1 MLDNHL
7 SRGHDDP
14 VPIRPGER
22 VAAVNDPLWRYLLV
36 LTAWWREIVVGAAL
50 FTILVSAAA
59 LAARLLLPTY
69 ETSAD
74 VTMVATAAN
83 RSIDDAQSGRG
94 LNPSARIEIRRAAL
108 VGLAHNTSVAR
119 KVIERL
125 RGQLDEEEAREAV
138 LLEKITAEIVMTR
151 NGNRLEGSD
160 LIRITASADS
170 PEKTAAIANAWTEE
184 YVTHVNRLYEPARES
199 LMASIAEELKRA
211 REDYQAAQSD
221 LEAFM
226 AGNNLDRL
234 NRLIEAKKGIV
245 AQLTDLWRVGIDSQL
260 SKLEIEQ
267 HAGATAINERTES
280 RTAAL
285 LDEYEKQREVK
296 RLLAD
301 ARSLRTQVETG
312 GEASVASNGLALILL
327 KAGAYASSA
336 APARSLNVTVDG
348 AAPHADAAGQLAD
361 VNALIVAL
369 EARNEALES
378 SIERLSRDLP
388 EYFRQPAA
396 AAEHA
401 DGAQDSTLW
410 NPAHVRE
417 LNERI
422 SGTDDSEISRLV
434 AEVEDE
440 AHALIMEREA
450 RMATHHTLVED
461 RNVKRSAL
469 TTLQNQSVELRVGL
483 SSAETPE
490 VRLASPAAVPAAPSG
505 TPLSLI
511 AILAGVAGIAA
522 AVFLAFLAAAL
533 NVRPFFEKPEAEQR
547 AGAAG

>member
-1 MLDNHL
+1 M
-7 SRGHDDP
+7 
-14 VPIRPGER
+14 
-22 VAAVNDPLWRYLLV
+22 NDPLWRYLFV
-36 LTAWWREIVVGAAL
+36 LTAWWREIVGGAAL
-50 FTILVSAAA
+50 FTLLISAAA
-59 LAARLLLPTY
+59 LAVRLILPTY
-69 ETSAD
+69 EAYAD
-74 VTMVATAAN
+74 VTMVGMTAN
-83 RSIDDAQSGRG
+83 RSIDDTQSGRG
-94 LNPSARIEIRRAAL
+94 PSLHDRAAPRRVAL
-108 VGLAHNTSVAR
+108 VGLVHNTSVAR

-125 RGQLDEEEAREAV
+125 RGQLAEEEAREAV
-138 LLEKITAEIVMTR
+138 LLERVAAEIFMTR
-151 NGNRLEGSD
+151 NVNRQEGSD
-160 LIRITASADS
+160 LLRITARADS
-170 PEKTAAIANAWTEE
+170 PEKTAAIANAWAEE
-184 YVTHVNRLYEPARES
+184 YVVHVNRLYEPARES

-211 REDYQAAQSD
+211 REDYHAAQSG

-260 SKLEIEQ
+260 SKMEIEQ

-285 LDEYEKQREVK
+285 IGEYEKQRNVK

-301 ARSLRTQVETG
+301 ARSLRTQIETG

-336 APARSLNVTVDG
+336 APARSLNVTIDD
-348 AAPHADAAGQLAD
+348 AAPHADAAGQIAD

-378 SIERLSRDLP
+378 SIERLSQEMP
-388 EYFRQPAA
+388 EYFRKPAA
-396 AAEHA
+396 AAERGDEA
-401 DGAQDSTLW
+401 GDSTLW

-440 AHALIMEREA
+440 VQALTTEREA
-450 RMATHHTLVED
+450 RMATHHALVED
-461 RNVKRSAL
+461 RNIKRAAL
-469 TTLQNQSVELRVGL
+469 TTLQNESVELRVGI
-483 SSAETPE
+483 SSAETLE
-490 VRLASPAAVPAAPSG
+490 VRLASPAALPAAPSG
-505 TPLSLI
+505 MPLLVI
-511 AILAGVAGIAA
+511 AILAGFGGLAA
-522 AVFLAFLAAAL
+522 AVCLAFLAAAL
-533 NVRPFFEKPEAEQR
+533 NVRPCFRRTGAEQR

>member
-1 MLDNHL
+1 MML
-7 SRGHDDP
+7 RF
-14 VPIRPGER
+14 RFAPGER
-22 VAAVNDPLWRYLLV
+22 VAGVNDPLWRYLLV
-36 LTAWWREIVVGAAL
+36 LTAWWREIAVGAAL
-50 FTILVSAAA
+50 FTILIGAAA
-59 LAARLLLPTY
+59 LAVRLLLPTY
-69 ETSAD
+69 EAYAD
-74 VTMVATAAN
+74 VTMVETAAN
-83 RSIDDAQSGRG
+83 RSIDDTQSGGSRPRDRMG
-94 LNPSARIEIRRAAL
+94 PRRAAL
-108 VGLAHNTSVAR
+108 AGLVHNTSVAR

-125 RGQLDEEEAREAV
+125 RGRLDEEEAREAV
-138 LLEKITAEIVMTR
+138 LLGGIAAEIFMTR
-151 NGNRLEGSD
+151 NVNRREGSD

-170 PEKTAAIANAWTEE
+170 PEKTAAIANAWAEE
-184 YVTHVNRLYEPARES
+184 YVIHVNRLYEPARES

-211 REDYQAAQSD
+211 REDYHAAQSA
-221 LEAFM
+221 LETFM
-226 AGNNLDRL
+226 AGNDLDRL

-285 LDEYEKQREVK
+285 IDEYEKQREVK
-296 RLLAD
+296 RLQAD
-301 ARSLRTQVETG
+301 ARSLRTQIETG

-388 EYFRQPAA
+388 EYFRHPAA
-396 AAEHA
+396 AARHGDEA
-401 DGAQDSTLW
+401 KDSTLW
-410 NPAHVRE
+410 NPTHVRE

-422 SGTDDSEISRLV
+422 SGADDSEISRLV

-440 AHALIMEREA
+440 VQALVTEREA
-450 RMATHHTLVED
+450 QMATHHALVED
-461 RNVKRSAL
+461 RNIKRSAL
-469 TTLQNQSVELRVGL
+469 TILQNESVELRVGI
-483 SSAETPE
+483 SSAETLE
-490 VRLASPAAVPAAPSG
+490 VRLASPAAIPAAPSG
-505 TPLSLI
+505 LPLPVI
-511 AILAGVAGIAA
+511 AILAGVGGLAA
-522 AVFLAFLAAAL
+522 AVCLAFLAAAL
-533 NVRPFFEKPEAEQR
+533 NVRPFFERTGAGQR

>member
-1 MLDNHL
+1 MM
-7 SRGHDDP
+7 
-14 VPIRPGER
+14 IRFRFAPGER
-22 VAAVNDPLWRYLLV
+22 VAGVNDPLWRYLLV
-36 LTAWWREIVVGAAL
+36 LTAWWREIAVGAAL

-59 LAARLLLPTY
+59 LAGRLLLPTY

-83 RSIDDAQSGRG
+83 RSIDDAQSGG
-94 LNPSARIEIRRAAL
+94 LNPSARIGIRRAAL

-170 PEKTAAIANAWTEE
+170 PEKTAAIANAWAEE
-184 YVTHVNRLYEPARES
+184 YVIHVNRLYEPARES

-211 REDYQAAQSD
+211 REDYHAAQSD

-267 HAGATAINERTES
+267 RAGATAINERTES

-369 EARNEALES
+369 EARNETLES

-401 DGAQDSTLW
+401 DGARDSTLW

-422 SGTDDSEISRLV
+422 NGTDDSEISRLV

-450 RMATHHTLVED
+450 RMATHHALVED
-461 RNVKRSAL
+461 RNIKRSAL
-469 TTLQNQSVELRVGL
+469 TTLQNQSVELRVGI

-490 VRLASPAAVPAAPSG
+490 VRLASPAATPAAPSG

-533 NVRPFFEKPEAEQR
+533 NVRPLFEKPEAEQR

>member
-1 MLDNHL
+1 MM
-7 SRGHDDP
+7 
-14 VPIRPGER
+14 IRFRFAPGER
-22 VAAVNDPLWRYLLV
+22 VAGVNDPLWRYLLV
-36 LTAWWREIVVGAAL
+36 LTAWWREIAVGAAL

-59 LAARLLLPTY
+59 LAVRLLLPTY

-83 RSIDDAQSGRG
+83 RSIDDAQSGG
-94 LNPSARIEIRRAAL
+94 LNPSARIGIRRAAL

-125 RGQLDEEEAREAV
+125 RGRLDEEEAREAV

-170 PEKTAAIANAWTEE
+170 PEKTAAIANAWAEE
-184 YVTHVNRLYEPARES
+184 YVIHVNRLYEPARES

-211 REDYQAAQSD
+211 REDYHAAQSD

-267 HAGATAINERTES
+267 RAGATAINERTES

-369 EARNEALES
+369 EARNETLES

-401 DGAQDSTLW
+401 DGARDSTLW

-422 SGTDDSEISRLV
+422 NGTDDSEISRLV

-450 RMATHHTLVED
+450 RMATHHALVED
-461 RNVKRSAL
+461 RNIKRSAL
-469 TTLQNQSVELRVGL
+469 TTLQNQSVELRVGI

-490 VRLASPAAVPAAPSG
+490 VRLASPAATPAAHSG

-533 NVRPFFEKPEAEQR
+533 NVRPLFEKPEAEQR